1 MGISPA
7 RVLFKARTHACV
19 SIDRPRR
26 AEMDDK
32 PMGGYPS
39 ESWKRE
45 CAKNPDGTNRPI
57 CRYDVE
63 MIYRCALTMEKR
75 IAEQTA
81 AKEARLE
88 QQTAA
93 KEARLEQQTAAEE
106 ARLEQQTAAEEAR
119 LEQQTAAQP
128 RTQEEREQ
136 AFLAKDPATLAPMA
150 KFMRARLIKRKRDEE
165 AAEEQRKRDEEA
177 AEEQRKRD
185 EEAAEEQR
193 LKEALQAERSLP
205 ALVNRT
211 CKGEPLKP
219 LSISASDSDRCDKDK
234 IYHPKPSK
242 CSESLMSLL
251 VSALKNGQKPFVTV
265 KMDGWFVEVTY
276 AEGCVVIKQSNGTK
290 LELSRLV
297 DPVDLPPL
305 QDGEHISFHCEL
317 VAKSNLVAHE
327 GGFNAVSCAMTRF
340 RADSAGYKQLKL
352 VPFEVKCI
360 KASGRVPIPGSQIR
374 AEDQAAL
381 MREFFARC
389 PHVQHLEVVDDVPLG
404 LSEDELEQEGG
415 SFEYFLEAK
424 ATDYVESLK
433 ERARSKGHEGYVV
446 SFAENLG
453 VSGRMR
459 ALNTHKVK
467 PHVELVLQ
475 VDRESGYGLPRAV
488 KLRDA
493 RNRVVLSAD
502 ISADEVTYRRLMAV
516 TDKAKIRVRAHGV
529 MQKVSGHGGYYLHGM
544 SLKLALAPHDDLS
557 DASEVYDEGSN
568 HHARLCFNIKSDE
581 F

>member
-1 MGISPA
+1 M
-7 RVLFKARTHACV
+7 LFKARTHACV

-32 PMGGYPS
+32 PMGGYPP

-93 KEARLEQQTAAEE
+93 
-106 ARLEQQTAAEEAR
+106 
-119 LEQQTAAQP
+119 QP

-150 KFMRARLIKRKRDEE
+150 KFMRARLIK
-165 AAEEQRKRDEEA
+165 RKRDEEA

-251 VSALKNGQKPFVTV
+251 VSALKNGQKPIVTV